1 MKINLSTVVLV
12 ILIGIVAACGG
23 ARDKG
28 PTWQKGPM
36 PEGGNFDGVY
46 SSDFGRLELTV
57 QMDGRVTG
65 LYEGEQHNGRIE
77 GSVGNNILRFNWTQW
92 NQEMRGKIR
101 ETSGEGVFQYIVEDI
116 PVAGG
121 KIKQD
126 TKLLG
131 WWGYDRGKM
140 NNRWNAYKLK
150 RSKKK
155 LKPFDQAKSE
165 LEESEDPNATA
176 GFSESAEPE
185 SSSGSDDTQEAE
197 EEPEEESGGLDDIF

>member
-1 MKINLSTVVLV
+1 MKKIFSTVVLV
-12 ILIGIVAACGG
+12 ILVGIVTACGG
-23 ARDKG
+23 AQDKG

-36 PEGGNFDGVY
+36 PDGGNFDGVY

-77 GSVGNNILRFNWTQW
+77 GSVNDNLLRFNWTQW

-101 ETSGEGVFQYIVEDI
+101 ETKGEGVFQYIIEDV

-131 WWGYDRGKM
+131 WWGYDRGKL
-140 NNRWNAYKLK
+140 NNRWNAYKLQ
-150 RSKKK
+150 RSKKR
-155 LKPFDQAKSE
+155 LKPFEQAKFE
-165 LEESEDPNATA
+165 MEESEDPNAIT
-176 GFSESAEPE
+176 GFSEAQETE
-185 SSSGSDDTQEAE
+185 SSSSSAEEAE
-197 EEPEEESGGLDDIF
+197 EVEEDDGDLGDIF